1 MTLWNDAGVDVHRRA
16 LVHGQVS
23 GRCRVRLTTGTRMF
37 FRSAEIVRPAQVSC
51 DAYSARFPSL
61 SARTAR
67 IARASYIRFELKSLC
82 KRIDCKLHQI
92 FAHQKMRPVAL
103 YSQL

>member
-1 MTLWNDAGVDVHRRA
+1 MMPGFDVHRSE
-16 LVHGQVS
+16 LVHGRLVAAA
-23 GRCRVRLTTGTRMF
+23 GRLTTGTRMF
-37 FRSAEIVRPAQVSC
+37 FRSGEIVRPAQVSC
-51 DAYSARFPSL
+51 DAYSAFPSL

-67 IARASYIRFELKSLC
+67 IARTSCIRFELKSLC
-82 KRIDCKLHQI
+82 KRIDCELHQV